1 MEEIM
6 KRLTQ
11 VLSFLAVLFVVA
23 GAWAADKAAIIHN
36 VDAIVAGIDSGK
48 GAMDFKAE
56 AYEPYIFIMEDGGM
70 LLVHPTLA
78 GSNLKEKAPPAYAA
92 VVQATPE
99 GTWVKYEW
107 KGKEKNTYAK
117 RTKSNLI
124 VGSGY

>member
-1 MEEIM
+1 MGEIM
-6 KRLTQ
+6 KRLML
-11 VLSFLAVLFVVA
+11 VLSFFAVLFVVA
-23 GAWAADKAAIIHN
+23 GAWAADKAAITHN
-36 VDAIVAGIDSGK
+36 VDAIVAGIDGGK
-48 GAMDFKAE
+48 DAMEFKVD
-56 AYEPYIFIMEDGGM
+56 AYDPYVFIMEDGGM

-92 VVQATPE
+92 VIQATPE

-107 KGKEKNTYAK
+107 KGKEKNTYVK

>member
-1 MEEIM
+1 M
-6 KRLTQ
+6 KRLML
-11 VLSFLAVLFVVA
+11 VLSFFAVLFVVA
-23 GAWAADKAAIIHN
+23 GAWAADKAAITHN
-36 VDAIVAGIDSGK
+36 VDAIVAGIDGGK
-48 GAMDFKAE
+48 DAMEFKVD
-56 AYEPYIFIMEDGGM
+56 AYDPYVFIMEDGGM

-92 VVQATPE
+92 VIQATPE

-107 KGKEKNTYAK
+107 KGKEKNTYVK

>member
-1 MEEIM
+1 M

-11 VLSFLAVLFVVA
+11 VLSFFAVLFVVA
-23 GAWAADKAAIIHN
+23 GAWAVDKAAIIQN
-36 VDAIVAGIDSGK
+36 VDAIVTEIDSGK
-48 GAMDFKAE
+48 NAMDFKAA
-56 AYEPYIFIMEDGGM
+56 AYEPYVFIMEVDGM

-78 GSNLKEKAPPAYAA
+78 GSNLKEKALPAYEA
-92 VVQATPE
+92 VIKATSE
-99 GTWVKYEW
+99 GAWVKYEW

>member
-1 MEEIM
+1 M
-6 KRLTQ
+6 KRLML
-11 VLSFLAVLFVVA
+11 VLSFFAVLFVVA
-23 GAWAADKAAIIHN
+23 GAWAADKAAITHN
-36 VDAIVAGIDSGK
+36 VDAIVAGIDGGK
-48 GAMDFKAE
+48 AAMDFKAD
-56 AYEPYIFIMEDGGM
+56 AYDPYAFIMEDGGM

-92 VVQATPE
+92 VIQATPE

-107 KGKEKNTYAK
+107 KGKEKNTYVK